1 MEGRI
6 FAVKKLAEAAALS
19 FGGKYEVS
27 FKEQY
32 KNMKAGLEKNPS
44 VVKNLVA
51 AYEASGI
58 KPVFVPV
65 RGGTDGSRLTEM
77 GIPTP
82 NIFTGG
88 HNYHGR
94 YEWASLEQMGSA
106 TDVLINLSRK
116 IAENK

>member
-1 MEGRI
+1 
-6 FAVKKLAEAAALS
+6 
-19 FGGKYEVS
+19 
-27 FKEQY
+27 
-32 KNMKAGLEKNPS
+32 
-44 VVKNLVA
+44 
-51 AYEASGI
+51 
-58 KPVFVPV
+58 
-65 RGGTDGSRLTEM
+65 M

-94 YEWASLEQMGSA
+94 YEWASLEQMGAA